1 MENDNI
7 NEPLATYSPP
17 LNFDQIWQLF
27 QETDKKFKETD
38 KQFKETDKKFQET
51 DKQFKKTDK
60 KIKELSALFTSQW
73 GKLVESLVEG
83 DLVNLLN
90 ERGITVEKTL
100 QRVKGN
106 KDGEN
111 FEFDIIAVNNHEI
124 VIVEVK
130 TTLRVDDVDYFHKM
144 VWKAK
149 RYLPEYADKKIY
161 GGVAFITAD
170 GASDRMAEKM
180 GFFVIRATGNSS
192 SIINQKVFKPKAF

>member
-1 MENDNI
+1 MENDSVS
-7 NEPLATYSPP
+7 EPLATYSPP

-27 QETDKKFKETD
+27 QETDKKFQETD
-38 KQFKETDKKFQET
+38 KQFKETDK
-51 DKQFKKTDK
+51 QFKETDK

-90 ERGITVEKTL
+90 QHGIAVEKTL

-111 FEFDIIAVNNHEI
+111 FEFDIIAVNSHEI

-130 TTLRVDDVDYFHKM
+130 TTLRVDDVDYFHKK

-149 RYLPEYADKKIY
+149 RYMPEYADKKIY

-170 GASDRMAEKM
+170 GASDRMAEKL

-192 SIINQKVFKPKAF
+192 SIINRKDFKPKAF